1 MFVDELV
8 NVTVENLDNVCFK
21 MSSLLSISDVFFDSP
36 LNTDTRKIRTL
47 WLVLFVSILIR
58 VPLFLFLAT

>member
-8 NVTVENLDNVCFK
+8 NVTVENRDNVCFK

-58 VPLFLFLAT
+58 VPLFLFLTT